1 VLPAKAQGAPIAEL
15 QLPPTL
21 AIPSGAAVTRR
32 APHPYAA
39 VLFLDYL
46 LSEGQPLLNS
56 GEGGV
61 PTNLK
66 YQQLPKDLK
75 IGFVDV
81 PRYVT
86 ENEKWRRLYHDVQ
99 ITKPRGR

>member
-1 VLPAKAQGAPIAEL
+1 KAQGAPIEEL
-15 QLPPTL
+15 PLTPTL
-21 AIPSGAAVTRR
+21 AIPSAAAVMRR

-56 GEGGV
+56 SEGGV

-66 YQQLPKDLK
+66 YQQLPKDMQLT
-75 IGFVDV
+75 FVDA
-81 PRYVT
+81 PSFVT
-86 ENEKWRRLYHDVQ
+86 ENEKWRRTYHDVQ
-99 ITKPRGR
+99 IIKPRGR